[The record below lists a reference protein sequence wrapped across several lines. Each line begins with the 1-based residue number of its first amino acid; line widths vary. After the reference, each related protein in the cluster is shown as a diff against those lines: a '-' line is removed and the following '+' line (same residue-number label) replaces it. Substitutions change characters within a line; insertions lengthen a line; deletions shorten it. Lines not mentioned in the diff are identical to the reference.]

1 MNKELDKKIDLALSK
16 KKKIIKNN
24 GFVSSQLSISSPNPV
39 PIINPA
45 TSSVATLDN
54 VLKKL
59 LSTDF
64 LSIDTF
70 FFERAKSIFL
80 SNSLFIINLTGLFY
94 FDRFF

>member
-1 MNKELDKKIDLALSK
+1 MLL

-24 GFVSSQLSISSPNPV
+24 GFVSSQLSISNPNPV

-64 LSIDTF
+64 LFIDTF
-70 FFERAKSIFL
+70 F
-80 SNSLFIINLTGLFY
+80 
-94 FDRFF
+94 